1 MCAWARV
8 GEHMYVYER
17 DECVCVHVCV
27 CDKDGMGETRDRE
40 RNTLVCKN
48 FKIYK
53 ENLILKMISN

>member
-1 MCAWARV
+1 
-8 GEHMYVYER
+8 MYVYER
-17 DECVCVHVCV
+17 EECA

-40 RNTLVCKN
+40 RNKLVYKN

>member
-1 MCAWARV
+1 
-8 GEHMYVYER
+8 MYVYER